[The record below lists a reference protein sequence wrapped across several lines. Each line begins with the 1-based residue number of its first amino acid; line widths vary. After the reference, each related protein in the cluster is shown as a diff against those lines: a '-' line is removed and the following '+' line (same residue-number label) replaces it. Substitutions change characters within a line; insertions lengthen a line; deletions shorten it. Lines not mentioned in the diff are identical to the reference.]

1 MVQPQVA
8 GKNMPVE
15 DATVEW
21 SEKDSPFIPVAR
33 IEIDRQ
39 QFDTAERNRFCENL
53 SYNPWHALPEHRPV
67 GVMNR
72 IRKVLYQ
79 AISRYRRCKNESSYL
94 LEPEDPP
101 KLTFHCKPCETV
113 ETPANAAD
121 GESIPGGCLFPS
133 PKVSQLSRPAAP

>member
-1 MVQPQVA
+1 
-8 GKNMPVE
+8 
-15 DATVEW
+15 
-21 SEKDSPFIPVAR
+21 
-33 IEIDRQ
+33 
-39 QFDTAERNRFCENL
+39 
-53 SYNPWHALPEHRPV
+53 
-67 GVMNR
+67 MNR

-79 AISRYRRCKNESSYL
+79 AISRHRRCKNESSYL